1 MNRTMKIALSV
12 VIAIIIVGGGYGI
25 YHEATKGRGQIINIS
40 TGYNLTA
47 PLSRIV
53 SLDPAATATIYTI
66 GAFKTLVGGN
76 SYDEFPP
83 NETLPNV
90 TDYPSMDIS
99 QILNLS
105 PQAVISFT
113 AYNQT
118 QVDELLNAG
127 VDYIFLSAGSGTNIS
142 VVEKQDTLLGE
153 ITGQEKNA
161 SILNSWINESISNLS
176 TQSKQY
182 MEQQYNGTEPVGFY
196 YLSSS
201 GGIWTT
207 GNDTF
212 QNSYF
217 QYAHIKNLAAPF
229 FKGFNTISSGEVAND
244 NPQVVFLN
252 YYVNESAMAQPPFS
266 GSSAYKNHEYF
277 TVPNVGIFDEPNYRD
292 VFAIQWMIEKFYGEK
307 PSIPNFPFDLQYNPN
322 TM

>member
-1 MNRTMKIALSV
+1 MKITLAV
-12 VIAIIIVGGGYGI
+12 IIAIVIVGGGYGI
-25 YHEATKGRGQIINIS
+25 YHQTSSHGKGQIINIS
-40 TGYNLTA
+40 TGYNLSA

-76 SYDEFPP
+76 SYDEYPP

-118 QVDELLNAG
+118 QVEELLNAG
-127 VDYIFLSAGSGTNIS
+127 VDYIFLSSGSGTNIS
-142 VVEKQDTLLGE
+142 VVEKQDTLLGQ
-153 ITGQEKNA
+153 ITGEEKNA
-161 SILNSWINESISNLS
+161 SLLNTWINESISNLS
-176 TQSKQY
+176 ADSKEY
-182 MEQQYNGTEPVGFY
+182 MDQQYNGTEPVGFY

-207 GNDTF
+207 GNNTF

-217 QYAHIKNLAAPF
+217 KYAHIKNLAVPF
-229 FKGFNTISSGEVAND
+229 FNGFNTISSGEVANGT
-244 NPQVVFLN
+244 PQVVFLN
-252 YYVNESAMAQPPFS
+252 YYVNSTAMSQPPFS
-266 GSSAYKNHEYF
+266 GSPAYKNHEYY

-292 VFAIQWMIEKFYGEK
+292 VYAIQWMIEKFYGEK
-307 PSIPNFPFDLQYNPN
+307 PSIPKLPFDLQYNPN